1 MAKTLET
8 IAFELM
14 GLSFNHD
21 SYEFMDCY
29 GNPYCKDVHH
39 STNAINAFMSDIR
52 TFEDVHNFIIAFKE
66 SLCDEDDFELI
77 QNLDLLTNELNQLC

>member
-14 GLSFNHD
+14 DLSFNYD

-29 GNPYCKDVHH
+29 GNPYCKDVQH
-39 STNAINAFMSDIR
+39 STDAINAFMFNMR

-66 SLCDEDDFELI
+66 SLCDEDDFDLI
-77 QNLDLLTNELNQLC
+77 QNLDLLTNELNELC